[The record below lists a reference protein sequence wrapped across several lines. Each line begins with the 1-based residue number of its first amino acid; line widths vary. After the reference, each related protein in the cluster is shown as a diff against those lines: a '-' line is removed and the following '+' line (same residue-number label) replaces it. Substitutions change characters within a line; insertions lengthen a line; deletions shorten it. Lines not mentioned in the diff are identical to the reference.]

1 MKNAITILLMLIGGA
16 GGAYIAT
23 MLIYHTYDWTI
34 TLFVGSYMAVLI
46 ACIYKIS
53 KLKKAKVQ

>member
-1 MKNAITILLMLIGGA
+1 MLIGGA